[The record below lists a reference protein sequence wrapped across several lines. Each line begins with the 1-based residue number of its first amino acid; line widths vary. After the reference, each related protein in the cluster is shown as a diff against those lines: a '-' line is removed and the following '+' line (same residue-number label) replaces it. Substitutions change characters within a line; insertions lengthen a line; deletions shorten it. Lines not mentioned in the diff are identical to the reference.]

1 MRSCLTLLALT
12 PLLLANDDEAK
23 KEPPQLPPAVETML
37 LAAFDSGNE
46 GEVNTIAK
54 YAKTATPDA
63 TEMINRRVGD
73 WKRARAEANQKHL
86 SEAEFFELVKGR
98 AEVGAWLTTGNTD
111 NIGVNGV
118 LDLRREGWLWRHKLR
133 LQADYQES
141 LGVTN
146 RERYLAAYE
155 PNYKLG
161 DRAYIYGAA
170 QFESDRFLGY
180 TERYSASLGAGYSA
194 IKSPGMT
201 LDVELGPAFRY
212 TDFVNAENERNL
224 AARGSLDFMWK
235 LTRSITFE
243 QDASAYLQS
252 ANSTVSSK
260 SAVRARLV
268 GPLSGQMS
276 YTVQYESEPP
286 TGRVSTDTISR
297 ASIVYDF

>member
-1 MRSCLTLLALT
+1 MPTLLLALS
-12 PLLLANDDEAK
+12 PLLLANQE
-23 KEPPQLPPAVETML
+23 EPKPDPPKLPDAVETML

-54 YAKTATPDA
+54 YAKAAAPDM

-73 WKRARAEANQKHL
+73 WKRARSDANQKRL
-86 SEAEFFELVKGR
+86 SQAGFFELVKGR

-111 NIGVNGV
+111 NIGLNGV

-155 PNYKLG
+155 PNYKLD

-170 QFESDRFLGY
+170 QFESDRFRGY

-194 IKSPGMT
+194 IKRPDLT
-201 LDVELGPAFRY
+201 LDIELGPAFRH
-212 TDFVNAENERNL
+212 TEFINAPTESNL
-224 AARGSLDFMWK
+224 ATRGSVDFSWK
-235 LTRSITFE
+235 LTRAITFD

-260 SAVRARLV
+260 SALRAKLF

-276 YTVQYESEPP
+276 YTVQYESKPP
-286 TGRVSTDTISR
+286 VGRVSTDTISR